1 MPPDAI
7 DLFERLVFVRGHY
20 VLTVTVSH
28 CLETQEGLCFP
39 VDPNSQPSVIVICI
53 YIKHDRNFP
62 QVLSSNCLRDLGKIG
77 SGSFG
82 AIHLGTGVLGPS
94 STLTL

>member
-1 MPPDAI
+1 MPPDGI
-7 DLFERLVFVRGHY
+7 SLFERLVLVRGHY

-53 YIKHDRNFP
+53 YIQHDRNFS
-62 QVLSSNCLRDLGKIG
+62 QVLSSNCFEWRLRQDWLGLLRRH
-77 SGSFG
+77 SSWYW
-82 AIHLGTGVLGPS
+82 GPEG
-94 STLTL
+94 